1 MTPTTFDI
9 HQYSELRSK
18 NTSEQSV
25 GMVKI
30 PSGLFD
36 MGSLEKDNEEPVH
49 IVEISSF
56 LMDIKPVTVGEFRKF
71 VEVTQYKPPSWD
83 HILIDS
89 PTDDHPIIYVNWRDA
104 MSYSEWMGKRLPTEA
119 EWEYAARGGTSTLD
133 INSLENINFYGQK
146 RMTNVAGE
154 YPANGYGLYDIRGN
168 IWEWCLDAYTKNA
181 YTDYK
186 RLNPIILPKNELNR
200 EELMLTN
207 NNYKE

>member
-56 LMDIKPVTVGEFRKF
+56 LMDIKPVTVGEFRKLTF
-71 VEVTQYKPPSWD
+71 VFFCAMNFEAYPIDTQ
-83 HILIDS
+83 
-89 PTDDHPIIYVNWRDA
+89 V
-104 MSYSEWMGKRLPTEA
+104 
-119 EWEYAARGGTSTLD
+119 
-133 INSLENINFYGQK
+133 
-146 RMTNVAGE
+146 
-154 YPANGYGLYDIRGN
+154 
-168 IWEWCLDAYTKNA
+168 
-181 YTDYK
+181 
-186 RLNPIILPKNELNR
+186 
-200 EELMLTN
+200 
-207 NNYKE
+207 KE

>member
-1 MTPTTFDI
+1 MIPTTFDI
-9 HQYSELRSK
+9 HEYSAFRSK

-30 PSGLFD
+30 PSGFFN

-49 IVEISSF
+49 MVEISSF
-56 LMDIKPVTVGEFRKF
+56 LMDIKPVTVGKFRNF

-89 PTDDHPIIYVNWRDA
+89 PTDDHPIIYVNWRDT
-104 MSYSEWMGKRLPTEA
+104 MSYTEWMGKRLPTEA
-119 EWEYAARGGTSTLD
+119 EWEYAARGGISTLD

-154 YPANGYGLYDIRGN
+154 YPPNGYGLYDIREN
-168 IWEWCLDAYTKNA
+168 IWEWCLDAYIKNA
-181 YTDYK
+181 
-186 RLNPIILPKNELNR
+186 
-200 EELMLTN
+200 
-207 NNYKE
+207 